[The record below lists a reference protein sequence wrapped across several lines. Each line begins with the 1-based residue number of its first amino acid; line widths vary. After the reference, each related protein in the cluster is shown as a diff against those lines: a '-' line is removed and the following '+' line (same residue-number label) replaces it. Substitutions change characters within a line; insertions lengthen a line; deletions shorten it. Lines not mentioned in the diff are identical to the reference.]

1 MNKSETK
8 KTSKSQQ
15 SNPRSGRGS
24 SAKSKKS
31 LGKPRKSIRRSVT
44 KGRAYVQAT
53 FNNTIITF
61 TDLNGEVL
69 CWGSTGA
76 VGFRGTRKHT
86 PFAATTAV
94 QAVAKKARNLGIREL
109 EIYVKGPGSGRDA
122 ALRALRAAGFRMN
135 LIADVTPIPHNGP
148 RPRKRRRV

>member
-1 MNKSETK
+1 MAKQ
-8 KTSKSQQ
+8 KTRG
-15 SNPRSGRGS
+15 RSGG
-24 SAKSKKS
+24 KKE
-31 LGKPRKSIRRSVT
+31 RKNIAY
-44 KGRAYVQAT
+44 GRAYIYAT